1 MTSNDLIPEG
11 LFGRKKIYTAAEEI
25 TSDNV
30 LKYVRD
36 AMNWHGMNVVSEE
49 TLYWYRRGVQPIL
62 ERTKERNAF
71 INNKVVVNFADQA
84 VTFRNGYFLTKPVFY
99 IGRGGAD
106 IEKVQELNNY
116 LYNSGKQRADNKVVD
131 WFHTVG
137 VGVLYVK
144 PSDSGDPDKPFKVYA
159 LDPRSA
165 FVVYSLKAGNK
176 PVFCVNLVV
185 VDENKA
191 IFDVF
196 TKEKKFTLSGGYT
209 TSTPAQQPKVAVPMQ
224 VLSEE
229 PNIVGRI
236 PMVEYYSNENRMACF
251 ESAIPLM
258 NDYNTI
264 ESNRADGV
272 EQQIQSLL
280 VATNVDFDDDTSV
293 KTIRENGM
301 ICIKSSGENKA
312 EIQLLTDSLDQTA
325 TQTTLDSLKDQIHA
339 LTGMPKTVGTG
350 NASFE
355 NVGAAYMDR
364 GYAITDTINRNTED
378 CYRESNAQ
386 FTKIILSILKRAIGF
401 DMKDTDLDIQ
411 FMPPEID
418 NMLIR
423 TQSAIN
429 LKQLGLAP
437 ELILARAGISNDPVS
452 DVALSRKYIDQAFAT
467 PDAKVEVETP
477 IQGDNDGRN

>member
-1 MTSNDLIPEG
+1 MAS
-11 LFGRKKIYTAAEEI
+11 LFGRRKIYTGVDEI
-25 TSDNV
+25 TRDNV
-30 LKYVRD
+30 LLEVNK
-36 AMNWHGMNVVSEE
+36 AMRLHGVNVCEE
-49 TLYWYRRGVQPIL
+49 EELYWYRRGVQPIL
-62 ERTKERNAF
+62 ERTKERNSF
-71 INNKVVVNFADQA
+71 ICNKVVVNFADQA

-99 IGRGGAD
+99 VGRNDANV
-106 IEKVQELNNY
+106 EKVKELNNY
-116 LYNSGKQRADNKVVD
+116 LYNSGKQKADNKVVD

-137 VGVLYVK
+137 VGVIYVK
-144 PSDSGDPDKPFKVYA
+144 PSDSGNPIKPFKAYA

-176 PVFCVNLVV
+176 PKFCVNMVV
-185 VDENKA
+185 VDKNKV
-191 IFDVF
+191 IFDVYTKDTVYRIDGGF
-196 TKEKKFTLSGGYT
+196 TTDN
-209 TSTPAQQPKVAVPMQ
+209 PAQNPKIAYAMNIIEEQPNVIGM
-224 VLSEE
+224 
-229 PNIVGRI
+229 I
-236 PMVEYYSNENRMACF
+236 PMVEYFSNENRMACF
-251 ESAIPLM
+251 ETAIPLM

-280 VATNVDFDDDTSV
+280 VATNVDFEEGTSA
-293 KTIRENGM
+293 KTIKENGM
-301 ICIKSSGENKA
+301 VCIKSTGENKA
-312 EIQLLTDSLDQTA
+312 DIQLISDSLDQTA

-339 LTGMPKTVGTG
+339 LTGMPKTVGSG

-378 CYRESNAQ
+378 CYRDSNEQ
-386 FTKIILSILKRAIGF
+386 FTKIVLSILKTAVGF
-401 DMKDTDLDIQ
+401 EMDSTELDIQ

-437 ELILARAGISNDPVS
+437 EIILARAGLSNDPVS
-452 DVALSRKYIDQAFAT
+452 DIAMSQKYIDQAYAT
-467 PDAKVEVETP
+467 PDATVEVETP
-477 IQGDNDGRN
+477 IQGDGDNGR